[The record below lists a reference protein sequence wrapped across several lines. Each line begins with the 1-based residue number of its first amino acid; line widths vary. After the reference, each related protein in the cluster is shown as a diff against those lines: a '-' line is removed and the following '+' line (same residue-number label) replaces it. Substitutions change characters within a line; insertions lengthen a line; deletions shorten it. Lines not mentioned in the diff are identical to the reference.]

1 MNTKNFDAIILN
13 PIDNVGTSIKFL
25 KKKSNIILKI
35 ENKLS
40 KFTLKDNINLC
51 HKFSLNLI
59 NKGDKIIKYG
69 EVIGVATANIKKG
82 KHVHIHNVK
91 SLRG

>member
-1 MNTKNFDAIILN
+1 MSNKKFDAIILN

-25 KKKSNIILKI
+25 KENSNIILKI

-40 KFTLKDNINLC
+40 KFTLKEHNNVC
-51 HKFSLNLI
+51 HKFSLKLI
-59 NKGDKIIKYG
+59 KKGDKIVKYG
-69 EVIGVATANIKKG
+69 EVIGVATADINKG
-82 KHVHIHNVK
+82 NHVHIHNIK

>member
-1 MNTKNFDAIILN
+1 MNTKKFDAIILN
-13 PIDNVGTSIKFL
+13 PIDNVETSIKLL
-25 KKKSNIILKI
+25 KENSNIILKI

-40 KFTLKDNINLC
+40 QFTLKDNINLC
-51 HKFSLNLI
+51 HKFSLKLI